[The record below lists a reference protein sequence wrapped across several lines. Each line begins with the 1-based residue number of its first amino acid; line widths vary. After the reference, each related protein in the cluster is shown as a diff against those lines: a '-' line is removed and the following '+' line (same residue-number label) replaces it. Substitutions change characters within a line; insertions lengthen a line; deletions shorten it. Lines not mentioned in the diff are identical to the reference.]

1 MPNSKHN
8 EAHHSVWI
16 AHLRKRRHF
25 SLTDDLRADVCI
37 VGAGISGLSVAYH
50 LGRLGK
56 EVVVVDS
63 DPLAAGQTARTT
75 AHLSN
80 AIDDRYQEIERLHG
94 ADGARLAA
102 ESHTAAIDRIESIV
116 KAEAIE
122 CDFQRVDGYLMTG
135 PGQSIDILEA
145 ELAAAHRAGLPE
157 VEMLDGWPVAGFD
170 SGPVLRFP
178 RQAQFHP
185 LRYLRGLTR
194 AIERDGGR
202 VLLGNH
208 VESIEPG
215 PPAVVSARNGH
226 TITADAVVVATNT
239 PINDRFSIHAKQA
252 PYLSYVIATRIE
264 PGRVP
269 KALYWDTLDPYHYV
283 RVHPVR
289 SWQDRRP
296 AYDLLIVGGEDHKT
310 AQAFDAPQRYERLE
324 TWARERFPALGA
336 VEFRWSGQI
345 METIDGLAFIGR
357 NPGDAEHIFIVT
369 GDSGM
374 GMTHG
379 TIAGMLLPDL
389 IMRREN
395 RWAELYDPARRTL
408 GAALE
413 FARENINVA
422 AQYASWVTGSEVT
435 TADELEPGSGA
446 VIRRGLSKVA
456 VFRDLAGNLHEMSA
470 ACPHLGCVV
479 AWNADEHCWD
489 CPCHGS
495 RFDRL
500 GHCLTGPANADLAHI
515 NVAAHENSRG

>member
-1 MPNSKHN
+1 
-8 EAHHSVWI
+8 
-16 AHLRKRRHF
+16 
-25 SLTDDLRADVCI
+25 
-37 VGAGISGLSVAYH
+37 
-50 LGRLGK
+50 
-56 EVVVVDS
+56 
-63 DPLAAGQTARTT
+63 
-75 AHLSN
+75 
-80 AIDDRYQEIERLHG
+80 
-94 ADGARLAA
+94 
-102 ESHTAAIDRIESIV
+102 
-116 KAEAIE
+116 
-122 CDFQRVDGYLMTG
+122 
-135 PGQSIDILEA
+135 
-145 ELAAAHRAGLPE
+145 
-157 VEMLDGWPVAGFD
+157 EMLDHWPVAGFD

-178 RQAQFHP
+178 RQGQFHP

-208 VESIEPG
+208 VEAIEPG
-215 PPAVVSARNGH
+215 PPAVVTARNGH

-239 PINDRFSIHAKQA
+239 PINDRFSIHSKQA
-252 PYLSYVIATRIE
+252 PYLSYVIAARIE

-283 RVHPVR
+283 RLHPVR

-310 AQAFDAPQRYERLE
+310 AQADDASQRYERLE
-324 TWARERFPALGA
+324 HWAREHFAAMGA
-336 VEFRWSGQI
+336 VEYCWSGQV

-357 NPGDAEHIFIVT
+357 NPGDAEHIFVVT

-379 TIAGMLLPDL
+379 TIAGMLISDL

-422 AQYASWVTGSEVT
+422 AQYATWVTGSEVA
-435 TADELEPGSGA
+435 TADDVRPGSGA
-446 VIRRGLSKVA
+446 ILGRGLSKLA
-456 VFRDLAGNLHEMSA
+456 VYRDLAGHLHEMSA

-479 AWNADEHCWD
+479 AWNSDAQGWD

-495 RFDRL
+495 RFDSL
-500 GHCLTGPANADLAHI
+500 GHCLTGPANSDLPA
-515 NVAAHENSRG
+515 VGSPAQGNSLAGKETKS